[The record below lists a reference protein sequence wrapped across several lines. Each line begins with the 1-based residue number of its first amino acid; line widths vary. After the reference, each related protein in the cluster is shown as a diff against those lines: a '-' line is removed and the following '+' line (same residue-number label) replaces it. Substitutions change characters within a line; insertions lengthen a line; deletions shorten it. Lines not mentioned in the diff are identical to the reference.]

1 MLAELAA
8 ANAAF
13 AIIKQ
18 TLSNGKELADCGR
31 AIGDF
36 VSAKD
41 TLHTKGNKKK
51 KSVWQPSN
59 DLEEFIALEQINK
72 KEEQLKELM
81 IYYGRPGLWHDWI
94 KFQAEARKA
103 RIREREEAKKRRD
116 ELIETI
122 AIGLLITGTLGG
134 LVWFGAILYLSME

>member
-18 TLSNGKELADCGR
+18 TLSNGKELADCGK
-31 AIGDF
+31 AVSDF
-36 VSAKD
+36 VFAKD
-41 TLHTKGNKKK
+41 ALHKKGTKKK
-51 KSVWQPSN
+51 NSVWQPS
-59 DLEEFIALEQINK
+59 EELQEFVALEQIKK

-81 IYYGRPGLWHDWI
+81 IYYGRPGLWQDWI

-103 RIREREEAKKRRD
+103 RQRERELALKRRD
-116 ELIETI
+116 EIIEMLG
-122 AIGLLITGTLGG
+122 IGLLSICVVSAI
-134 LVWFGAILYLSME
+134 VWLGAIVYMSVE